1 MTDEHPT
8 ANPPRMLQ
16 HSPTMATLF
25 TDAESEYRL
34 DIDEAR
40 AWERLQSRLSA
51 RDLPALP
58 LKPQP
63 WLWLTSAV
71 AAGFLLGWFGWRA
84 VHPASGPLVAAGA
97 TVTVPSSRDSED
109 VSLRLAAGKSKLP
122 DGTEVELGD
131 GAQGTFHGEKA
142 RSTLE
147 FDNGRLDIAVA
158 RQPAARP
165 FVVKARNYEFVVLGT
180 RFSVKVAGPRVDL
193 DVTEGRVAV
202 TNDDQQLKVV
212 EVGGH
217 WSNLDEAPSAQA
229 PSAQA
234 PSATVPSTEAP
245 TSNVSRSTPAEI
257 STKAAALPNDVTAPS
272 DPSIC
277 RDLARTGKPK
287 QAEQCYVSV
296 ASGNGLSAEMALYE
310 VARLRRDVLG
320 NPTGSLA
327 ALDDYEKRFASGT
340 LAPEVRMARV
350 DLLARLGRVEQA
362 LEASGQLLGSASGR
376 ARTVE
381 LRLLRGNLLRD
392 KLHDCGAAN
401 AEYRQIESDPGPR
414 GDQAQYAHAQCLEQ
428 LGRAAEAIQI
438 YRSYLARPKPQQA
451 ERARARLQELTP

>member
-1 MTDEHPT
+1 MTDERSTP
-8 ANPPRMLQ
+8 NPPRLLQ

-34 DIDEAR
+34 NIDETR
-40 AWERLQSRLSA
+40 AWERLQARLSA
-51 RDLPALP
+51 QDLPALP
-58 LKPQP
+58 IKPRP
-63 WLWLTSAV
+63 WFWLASAV

-84 VHPASGPLVAAGA
+84 VHPAPASLMA
-97 TVTVPSSRDSED
+97 TGSTVLSPSSRDTED

-131 GAQGTFHGEKA
+131 GAQGTFRGEKA

-158 RQPAARP
+158 RRSAGRP
-165 FVVKARNYEFVVLGT
+165 FVVKARSYEFVVLGT

-202 TNDDQQLKVV
+202 NGSDRQLKVV

-217 WSNLDEAPSAQA
+217 WSNLDDTAAAQA
-229 PSAQA
+229 
-234 PSATVPSTEAP
+234 PSTEAP
-245 TSNVSRSTPAEI
+245 ASSVVRPALADVSTRAT
-257 STKAAALPNDVTAPS
+257 ALPNDVAAPS

-287 QAEQCYVSV
+287 PAEQCYVAV

-320 NPTGSLA
+320 HPTDSLS
-327 ALDDYEKRFASGT
+327 ALDEYERRFASGT

-350 DLLARLGRVEQA
+350 DLLARLGRVDQA
-362 LEASGQLLGSASGR
+362 LAASDQLLGSASGR
-376 ARTVE
+376 ARTLE

-392 KLHDCGAAN
+392 KKQDCGAAI

-428 LGRAAEAIQI
+428 LGRGTEAIQI

-451 ERARARLQELTP
+451 ERARTRLQDLLP